1 MADNLE
7 KIHQQMELHNILD
20 GIGDGIILT
29 GCKGRVLYINESARR
44 ILACE
49 ERPAIGEEFSAI
61 CPLQHLPT
69 HRRMPDPVMR
79 AMETGLPSG
88 LRRDAGVVLP
98 DGRMVYLS
106 ATCSPSVDN
115 RGAVGGCS
123 VILRDVTRMH
133 RLELQ
138 VEAERRSLRGVFAA
152 ASVGL
157 CLLDDQA
164 GILEF
169 NEAASEILEIRV
181 SEARGLQFGDAFR
194 CANSLEAGC
203 GHGKACRICPVR
215 HNLER
220 ALANDNY
227 SCHFTVRMHRGA
239 DIENQQIIW
248 MKIFISQAWMD
259 GHKTLVLSIVDI
271 SERKLR
277 EAELEQARLA
287 AE

>member
-138 VEAERRSLRGVFAA
+138 VEVSGGPCGAYSPPRAWVFAC
-152 ASVGL
+152 ST
-157 CLLDDQA
+157 
-164 GILEF
+164 IR
-169 NEAASEILEIRV
+169 RV
-181 SEARGLQFGDAFR
+181 SWNSTRPRVRYWRFG
-194 CANSLEAGC
+194 
-203 GHGKACRICPVR
+203 
-215 HNLER
+215 
-220 ALANDNY
+220 
-227 SCHFTVRMHRGA
+227 
-239 DIENQQIIW
+239 
-248 MKIFISQAWMD
+248 
-259 GHKTLVLSIVDI
+259 
-271 SERKLR
+271 
-277 EAELEQARLA
+277 
-287 AE
+287 